1 MASLTLIIM
10 LACLAARRVNGAV
23 LTAVSVVVSVV
34 ATEFVLKPIFG
45 RTLGGAFVY
54 PSGHAGR
61 AFTLAAVI
69 VVLLL
74 NPASRQLPTAL
85 KVAVATGAALVGS
98 AVAIAMIG
106 LNYHYFTDTV
116 GGAALAI
123 AVVIATSFL
132 LDTEGMRKRMR
143 VARRNHR
150 PASRREGTGPDVTP
164 SSRSATLS

>member
-1 MASLTLIIM
+1 MASLTLVIM

-45 RTLGGAFVY
+45 RTLGGALVY

-74 NPASRQLPTAL
+74 NPAGRQLPT
-85 KVAVATGAALVGS
+85 GA
-98 AVAIAMIG
+98 
-106 LNYHYFTDTV
+106 
-116 GGAALAI
+116 
-123 AVVIATSFL
+123 
-132 LDTEGMRKRMR
+132 E
-143 VARRNHR
+143 
-150 PASRREGTGPDVTP
+150 SRRRDRDRAG
-164 SSRSATLS
+164 RLSGRDRDDRPELPLLH